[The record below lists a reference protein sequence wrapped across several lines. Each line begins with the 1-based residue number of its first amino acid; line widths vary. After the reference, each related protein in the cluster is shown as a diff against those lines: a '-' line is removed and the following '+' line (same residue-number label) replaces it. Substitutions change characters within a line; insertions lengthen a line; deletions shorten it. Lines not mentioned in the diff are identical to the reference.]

1 MQMDPT
7 CLPKETVPTTRAKR
21 RTEITIEPS
30 HHGVDDLLGA
40 SLVDLGSAALL
51 AEYPVCENEGE
62 RNKSGDPAIPS
73 GRKAKLMGSERA
85 DAGGFLP
92 NSKRVEDCAE

>member
-1 MQMDPT
+1 MFAQGNGT
-7 CLPKETVPTTRAKR
+7 NNQSER
-21 RTEITIEPS
+21 RTVITIEPS

-40 SLVDLGSAALL
+40 GLVDLGSAALL
-51 AEYPVCENEGE
+51 AEYPVCENEGRAQQVRGP
-62 RNKSGDPAIPS
+62 RNPKRPEGEAI
-73 GRKAKLMGSERA
+73 MGSERA